1 MNIWNAE
8 IRLISIPSNDRSIR
22 VSCQQVS
29 RRLQTNYTKHL
40 KQTSFKPCTQQLS
53 QISACRRFQKRRI
66 SSRFCPFR
74 NWRRSRDFCRTKR
87 AALLCQDEAW
97 CRELGP
103 LSFSLLESAKN
114 KRKNS
119 KLVLLFQEATF
130 HPRKCSKLAEHDHC
144 CRQSQT
150 NARPDLLVKTPA
162 QQLVYLF
169 FRINYILF

>member
-29 RRLQTNYTKHL
+29 RRLQTNYTKYL

-53 QISACRRFQKRRI
+53 RISVYQRFRKRRI

-114 KRKNS
+114 KRK
-119 KLVLLFQEATF
+119 KI
-130 HPRKCSKLAEHDHC
+130 
-144 CRQSQT
+144 
-150 NARPDLLVKTPA
+150 KTSS
-162 QQLVYLF
+162 YF
-169 FRINYILF
+169 FRRRRFILGNAPNSQNMITAVVSRKQMRAQICSWKRQRNNLFICFSG